1 MTEEEKKLAREYEE
15 KFGDNNIIQLC
26 EVLRTKYCLNYIY
39 IKIGGENENFGIAK
53 TN

>member
-1 MTEEEKKLAREYEE
+1 MKKYLVKRPKDAVE
-15 KFGDNNIIQLC
+15 
-26 EVLRTKYCLNYIY
+26 CLILPNKNGVTDEILSELY